1 MDKASPKNDK
11 TVAKDLVNCKYCN
24 FSGKSVLQHSVANK
38 HCRDKYTDEEIIDLR
53 QAQKRKRNEKDRAN
67 YSATKRAEKHKKN
80 YDPEKRA
87 QMHRATYDPEKSKLL
102 YDPNKSKESY
112 DPEKRKQKYKN
123 EKARNIPYEEIK
135 ALKAD
140 RDKEAQKARYQNS
153 QIMKEACRYFRC
165 GYMILSKLSEEK
177 LSCKIPCEVSE
188 VFDYIDELQ
197 DLPLSKDAI
206 AKLSNVLKQFSD
218 IHTQIEREIDEM
230 YQKAIMIRFLKD
242 LREFYSQS
250 MKAQSKR
257 WKSTT
262 KEAESIFVAMAD
274 HVEDYNNYRGSF
286 KTEPEKIGE
295 LRIPKYKSCTKD
307 ESCRSCKK
315 ATLDDQEKFEENAR
329 KRNLKYFKYAELY
342 LEVCE
347 KEVKHLKLT
356 QEFLKQINEIQNE
369 LKQQHLRI
377 ENEINKAAIEAKC
390 FDMWRDLDKF
400 YGKVDVL
407 FLAGQWSTPFG
418 NDHVYDKPFILE
430 EWKITLSNIE
440 KLFYKVAVHV
450 QRFTEGT
457 EFGILLKPQGEN
469 PFSPCNEK
477 ERCQKCLGGPREV
490 EES

>member
-347 KEVKHLKLT
+347 KQVGHLKLT
-356 QEFLKQINEIQNE
+356 EEFLKQINKIPNE

-407 FLAGQWSTPFG
+407 FLAGQWSAPFG